1 MFPYETLRLYC
12 VAQTTVYYKKKLLV
26 LINNTTNIANQFD
39 KRLKQV
45 FF

>member
-1 MFPYETLRLYC
+1 M
-12 VAQTTVYYKKKLLV
+12 VYYKKKLLV
-26 LINNTTNIANQFD
+26 LIINTTNIANQFD